1 MKLAKFWEPYGEGKE
16 KKDIVHCH
24 LCPHNCVIAEGKAGI
39 CRVRQN
45 IKGRLYSLV
54 YARPISAHIDPIE
67 KKPLF
72 HFMPGTNTYSFGTVG
87 CNLKCEHCQNFEISQ
102 ASPKDFPVPEVKP
115 EDIVKRAKAA
125 GCQSISYTYTE
136 PTIFYEYVLETAIL
150 AKEEDIKSVMVS
162 NGYINEK
169 PAQELYKFI
178 DATNIDLKGFNEDF
192 YQKVCGA
199 KLENVLAALKAIKK
213 AGTWIELTNLIIPGK
228 NDDME
233 EIKKM
238 CEWIVVE
245 LGDTTPL
252 HFSRFFPMYKMKN
265 VPQTPEKTLL
275 KAKEIAEKAG
285 LKFVYVGNIIT
296 EKGENTYCPKCKKL
310 LVARSGFGIVSNNI
324 REGKCIYCKEKIAG
338 VWE

>member
-1 MKLAKFWEPYGEGKE
+1 MKLAKFWEPYKEGKE
-16 KKDIVHCH
+16 KEQIIQCH
-24 LCPHNCVIAEGKAGI
+24 LCPHNCMIAEGNVGI

-54 YARPISAHIDPIE
+54 YGRPVSTHIDPIE

-72 HFMPGTNTYSFGTVG
+72 HFLPGTNTYSFGIVG
-87 CNLKCEHCQNFEISQ
+87 CNLKCEHCQNWEISQ
-102 ASPKDFPVPEVKP
+102 ALPKDFPVPEVKP
-115 EDIVKRAKAA
+115 EDIVKQAKAA
-125 GCQSISYTYTE
+125 GCPSISYTYTE
-136 PTIFYEYVLETAIL
+136 PTIFYEYALDIASI
-150 AKEEDIKSVMVS
+150 AREEELKNVMIT
-162 NGYINEK
+162 NGYMNEK
-169 PAQELYKFI
+169 PVHEIYRLI
-178 DATNIDLKGFNEDF
+178 DAANVDLKGFNEEF

-199 KLENVLAALKAIKK
+199 KLEHVLAALKTMKK

-233 EIKKM
+233 EIKDM
-238 CEWIVVE
+238 CEWIVAE

-265 VPQTPEKTLL
+265 IPSTPEQTLV
-275 KAKEIAEKAG
+275 KAKEVAQKAG
-285 LKFVYVGNIIT
+285 LKFVYVGNIVT
-296 EKGENTYCPKCKKL
+296 EKGENTYCPKCRKL

-324 REGKCIYCKEKIAG
+324 RDSRCAYCKEKIEG